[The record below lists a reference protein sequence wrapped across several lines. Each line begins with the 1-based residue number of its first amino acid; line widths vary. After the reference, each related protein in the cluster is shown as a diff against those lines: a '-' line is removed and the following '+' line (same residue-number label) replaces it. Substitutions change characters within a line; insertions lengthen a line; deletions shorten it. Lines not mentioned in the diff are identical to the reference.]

1 MTSSMSTPL
10 LDSSL
15 RLTGG
20 FHDDERP
27 HLLEV
32 LAPIEKHL
40 ARWNADDVDL
50 TLSVKERGG
59 PEQRVTLEAKLGDWP
74 NLVANATDRD
84 LDRAVHE
91 VRRELIRQ
99 IDDERSRRAPKDN
112 RKLRERLR

>member
-1 MTSSMSTPL
+1 MTTGPVAMASNLPNAHPTVRVDSEDIPMTSSMSTPL

-59 PEQRVTLEAKLGDWP
+59 TEQRVTLEAKLGDWP
-74 NLVANATDRD
+74 NLVATAADRD
-84 LDRAVHE
+84 LVRAVHE
-91 VRRELIRQ
+91 
-99 IDDERSRRAPKDN
+99 
-112 RKLRERLR
+112 